1 MTGYEVG
8 VCPKCKTPIFDYGD
22 IAWYDNSIGQDF
34 ICKNCNLKGTEYYN
48 ISFDCIE
55 LESPELNE
63 NKQPLEEIA
72 DLDKSDEV
80 IDDFKNKD
88 EMYNYVITLIQENV
102 ANNEE
107 LLDKCRQILDKGAI
121 ATLGADVMKT
131 FYEKFKDK
139 IEQRINELGEEYIGA
154 VLAEYVFED
163 VVYGL
168 EDNLQDTLA

>member
-1 MTGYEVG
+1 MEADAISSSRAVELIINAIEWAIEVSEDTTRDVLRAMGITEQELKQIGYDGE
-8 VCPKCKTPIFDYGD
+8 
-22 IAWYDNSIGQDF
+22 DF
-34 ICKNCNLKGTEYYN
+34 ANFRALVENNEIT
-48 ISFDCIE
+48 S
-55 LESPELNE
+55 LN
-63 NKQPLEEIA
+63 NDA
-72 DLDKSDEV
+72 SDV
-80 IDDFKNKD
+80 INNFKNKD